1 MTRKYSV
8 VKEDRKNIKR
18 YVGFKIIERVVVYNK
33 GEFFKE
39 YTRFEGD
46 ELSVIYEDGSITLT
60 NDENEASVF
69 FETDN
74 PQGVYLNIIGKL
86 KNKEIRGE
94 GIQVIEYN
102 ELHGHSSEVLQYP
115 NHHYSDLI
123 QPISIY
129 KGYSI
134 ELEKAHER
142 RSQICHYEA
151 YDNLVDYIN
160 SRGWELSAEDWDY
173 INISPTSRLERL
185 LLTNRGRNEFIIP
198 DKRRYY
204 RTL

>member
-18 YVGFKIIERVVVYNK
+18 YVSFKIIERVVVYNK
-33 GEFFKE
+33 GVFFNE
-39 YTRFEGD
+39 YTRFEGS
-46 ELSVIYEDGSITLT
+46 ELFVIYEDGNITLT

-74 PQGVYLNIIGKL
+74 PQGVYLNIIDKL
-86 KNKEIRGE
+86 KNKEIHGE

-102 ELHGHSSEVLQYP
+102 ELHGHSSEVLHYP
-115 NHHYSDLI
+115 NHYYSDLI

-134 ELEKAHER
+134 ELEKAREQ
-142 RSQICHYEA
+142 RSQILHYEA

-160 SRGWELSAEDWDY
+160 CRGWELSAEDWDY
-173 INISPTSRLERL
+173 INISPTARLERL
-185 LLTNRGRNEFIIP
+185 LLTNRGRNNFIIL
-198 DKRRYY
+198 DKRR
-204 RTL
+204 